1 MKLVIIESPL
11 GTKPDGTRCTAEEMA
26 ENQRYARACMLDSLR
41 RGEAPFAS
49 HVLYPLVLD
58 DATPEE
64 RRMGM
69 EAGFAWGHAAWLAA
83 GPSDTY
89 GEFLAT
95 VAVYVDRG
103 VTSGMRAGI
112 ERHKDHRDVS
122 IEERRLGGEWE
133 LAEAQAAP
141 KASEASC

>member
-1 MKLVIIESPL
+1 MKLVIIESPF

-69 EAGFAWGHAAWLAA
+69 EAGFAWGAAAAFISSRLCNTFPAAA
-83 GPSDTY
+83 G
-89 GEFLAT
+89 
-95 VAVYVDRG
+95 VYIDRG
-103 VTSGMRAGI
+103 VTPGMKEGI
-112 ERHKDHRDVS
+112 IRHKTNGLRV
-122 IEERRLGGEWE
+122 EERTLRGEWANE
-133 LAEAQAAP
+133 FLAGLTARGGGA
-141 KASEASC
+141 